1 MTQPTAK
8 QVNRVLRS
16 KRCGPH
22 ENKKRKKR
30 KKEESEFM
38 KQVREA
44 IKRSR
49 QQMDDLQ

>member
-22 ENKKRKKR
+22 ENKKRKK
-30 KKEESEFM
+30 EDSEII
-38 KQVREA
+38 KRVREV
-44 IKRSR
+44 IKNAKKR
-49 QQMDDLQ
+49 MEDA